1 MCPGIILFIPIL
13 LFQDPFDCP
22 RLIRYKATETFLIIV
37 FSDREIIGEIV
48 KESKN
53 ENCIEGTETQ
63 AAMREVLI
71 KYPNADSIIIAHNHP
86 HHIVAEP
93 SEEDTVRTLHTRIA
107 SPLPHS
113 SLP

>member
-1 MCPGIILFIPIL
+1 MSSGIILFIPIL

-71 KYPNADSIIIAHNHP
+71 KYPNADSIIIF
-86 HHIVAEP
+86 
-93 SEEDTVRTLHTRIA
+93 
-107 SPLPHS
+107 
-113 SLP
+113 